1 MLYTSS
7 SHETSDSLEAQ
18 NQISRPKLSKQEAA
32 AITDQTLRL
41 GDYLFEQIAT
51 PDENPGP
58 KLRIT
63 EIFKRSIKILSKS
76 CPHPF
81 ISNNFLN
88 RVLYGFLFLVSD
100 SGIGEIE
107 DISVEEF
114 EEIMV
119 ELNECDEKNPDF
131 RLEGVVCESSA
142 IVIQPCCSFRI
153 LSVFPLLQINPL
165 DYFICKK

>member
-1 MLYTSS
+1 M
-7 SHETSDSLEAQ
+7 
-18 NQISRPKLSKQEAA
+18 
-32 AITDQTLRL
+32 DQTLRL
-41 GDYLFEQIAT
+41 GDYLFEQIGS

-63 EIFKRSIKILSKS
+63 EIFKRSIKILGKS
-76 CPHPF
+76 CQAPF
-81 ISNNFLN
+81 VSSNFVN
-88 RVLYGFLFLVSD
+88 RVLYGFLFLVMD

-119 ELNECDEKNPDF
+119 ALNACDEKNPEF

-142 IVIQPCCSFRI
+142 TVSTHDY
-153 LSVFPLLQINPL
+153 VPLIE
-165 DYFICKK
+165 